1 MGVYYTAMF
10 RDDFISRQI
19 QIFVQIL
26 ARILGLSKGRE
37 FLDAQALLEITF
49 REQLGTDIHTFLTTP
64 NEQMVDFLTLGQ
76 RDTPALTRCGF
87 AIVLLQTAA
96 TVYREAGKVEQSQP
110 YLQKALNLLL
120 EVELTVEEAPELP
133 EFVPTVEELIEGA
146 DLHQLTMDSRG
157 ALVFY
162 YERVEDYT
170 AAENV
175 LHTMLADQPNDQET
189 HALAVSF
196 YEYLLDESDE
206 QLEKGGLPK
215 AQVVNALA
223 RLRASSGSG

>member
-1 MGVYYTAMF
+1 MF

-19 QIFVQIL
+19 QILVQIL
-26 ARILGLSKGRE
+26 ARILGLAKGRE

-64 NEQMVDFLTLGQ
+64 DEHVVDFLTLGQ
-76 RDTPALTRCGF
+76 RDATALTRCGF
-87 AIVLLQTAA
+87 AVVMLQTAA
-96 TVYREAGKVEQSQP
+96 ILYREAGKVAQSRP

-120 EVELTVEEAPELP
+120 EVELSVEEAPELP

-157 ALVFY
+157 SLVFY

-175 LHTMLADQPNDQET
+175 LHTMLADQPDNEET

-206 QLEKGGLPK
+206 QLEKGGLPR
-215 AQVVNALA
+215 AQVMNALK
-223 RLRASSGSG
+223 RLRPSSKDSISNHQA

>member
-1 MGVYYTAMF
+1 MF

-49 REQLGTDIHTFLTTP
+49 REQLGTDIYTFLTTP
-64 NEQMVDFLTLGQ
+64 DEHMVDFLTLGQ
-76 RDTPALTRCGF
+76 RDTTALTRCGF
-87 AIVLLQTAA
+87 AVALLQTAA
-96 TVYREAGKVEQSQP
+96 TLYREAGKVDQGMA

-120 EVELTVEEAPELP
+120 EMELTVEEAPELP

-146 DLHQLTMDSRG
+146 DLHQLTTDSRG

-162 YERVEDYT
+162 FERVGTYT
-170 AAENV
+170 SAEKV
-175 LHTMLADQPNDQET
+175 LNSMLTDQPHDEET
-189 HALAVSF
+189 RALAISF

-206 QLEKGGLPK
+206 QLEKGGLPREQIQK
-215 AQVVNALA
+215 ALA
-223 RLRASSGSG
+223 THSYFRKKGV